1 MLIKAI
7 TYNILEYC
15 GKHVTNML
23 QVCLAIFFLGKAH
36 IFDKQFDNQI

>member
-15 GKHVTNML
+15 GKHVTNMWK
-23 QVCLAIFFLGKAH
+23 VCLAIFFLGKV
-36 IFDKQFDNQI
+36 QILI